1 MLHPCDYCIFPPRRL
16 IFSEAFLE
24 IRSMLEINLLHRFLH
39 TDGFRRVQIETPN
52 TEVMEAGF
60 NSACER

>member
-1 MLHPCDYCIFPPRRL
+1 
-16 IFSEAFLE
+16 
-24 IRSMLEINLLHRFLH
+24 MLEINLLHRFLH

>member
-1 MLHPCDYCIFPPRRL
+1 MFPPHRL
-16 IFSEAFLE
+16 IFGDAFLE

-39 TDGFRRVQIETPN
+39 TDGFRRVQTETPN

-60 NSACER
+60 NSAGER